1 MDKTAVV
8 NRNITANRFNG
19 FPKETLDFLFNL
31 KFNNTIFNEKE
42 NLIQYQNLIT
52 RPLRRLYDELIP
64 AVLQIS
70 PRFDTKPSRCIS
82 TPYTDRRFSP
92 SVPLKE
98 YMYIR
103 FKYADL
109 SDNIPGF
116 YFDMGCEH
124 YSYGLRIYR
133 QTIKGMDGIREK
145 ISNRPEKFSDS
156 LNRLADKGFS
166 VIGESYKKDKI
177 PEMSDCAAK
186 SLYNRKSFYIGK
198 NAEINK
204 NVFSHMLAEEIK
216 EGFLAVSEILNLI

>member
-1 MDKTAVV
+1 MNAASGNFK
-8 NRNITANRFNG
+8 G
-19 FPKETLDFLFNL
+19 FPKDTPDFLFNL
-31 KFNNTIFNEKE
+31 KFCNTASNEKN
-42 NLIQYQNLIT
+42 NLQKYKILISE
-52 RPLRRLYDELIP
+52 PLKQLYSELFP
-64 AVLQIS
+64 VVLDIGS
-70 PRFDTKPSRCIS
+70 RFDTKPSRCIS

-109 SDNIPGF
+109 SDNIPGL
-116 YFDMGCEH
+116 YFDMGCED

-177 PEMSDCAAK
+177 PEMPDCAAK